1 MTQRQRSTTAQ
12 SRRAL
17 LRLDWRQTWASRKN
31 FVLALLLVLL
41 CGGYFFVAQAQKR
54 GDIET
59 QILHEQD
66 LVNLNATQ
74 VELTVPPTSGPA
86 AWTASNLNDQVHDVG
101 RIYVGF
107 AFHSPA
113 LARDNWVA
121 LAKLRIAGA
130 KQGYPGLQA
139 NMGLP
144 SVTAAKRDYALYR
157 ALQRRKQPT
166 IGQVRDTASYLVNCL
181 SLFTLM
187 LPLFGLIVASDIWLS
202 SSLHASVTA
211 PLPVSFAA
219 QAGSKLLTRFSFTWG
234 VGALGLLVASAVA
247 AVSGGWGRLD
257 YPVALALGSGF
268 TIVSIAGT
276 VWLVLLCWAVLS
288 LFSCA
293 LQLVINL
300 FTRNVYVSLVLGV
313 GLVFLSQAL
322 PQGAKWWW
330 WTPLSGLSLANLFAG
345 TVRTASGF
353 NWFGTLPALGVL
365 LLWTVG
371 LLALFRWRAQRVAG

>member
-1 MTQRQRSTTAQ
+1 MTKRQLSTGAT
-12 SRRAL
+12 SRHAL

-31 FVLALLLVLL
+31 LVLAILLVAL

-54 GDIET
+54 GDTET

-86 AWTASNLNDQVHDVG
+86 AWTANNLNDQVHDVG

-121 LAKLRIAGA
+121 LAKRRIAGA
-130 KQGYPGLQA
+130 KRGYPGLQA

-144 SVTAAKRDYALYR
+144 SVTAAKRDYAVYR
-157 ALQRRKQPT
+157 ALQRSKRPT
-166 IGQVRDTASYLVNCL
+166 IGKVRDAASYLVNCL
-181 SLFTLM
+181 TLFTLL
-187 LPLFGLIVASDIWLS
+187 LPIFAMIVTSDIWLS

-211 PLPVSFAA
+211 PLPVSFAT
-219 QAGSKLLTRFSFTWG
+219 QAGSKVLTRFSFVWG
-234 VGALGLLVASAVA
+234 VGVLGVLVASV
-247 AVSGGWGRLD
+247 VSVLSGGWGRLN

-268 TIVSIAGT
+268 TIVSIGAT
-276 VWLVLLCWAVLS
+276 VLLVLLCWAVLS

-300 FTRNVYVSLVLGV
+300 FTRNIYVSLVLGV
-313 GLVFLSQAL
+313 GLVLISQVL

-345 TVRTASGF
+345 TVRTASGSS
-353 NWFGTLPALGVL
+353 WFGTLPALGVL

-371 LLALFRWRAQRVAG
+371 LLALFRWRAQRIAG